1 MFSNVSKYFAKSCVE
16 PSIAPTDDGESMSPN
31 IRKSN
36 TPTTQDSSVS
46 FDLDAVQIQNNWG
59 DDVEIQNKL
68 DMRLEEINR
77 LRNERNAH
85 DEVLEATVKALKTRA
100 FHLPGNKTWSED
112 WRQYLANNHPFF
124 GICCS
129 SRLSPIGFGEKVVG
143 MTISF
148 LIAITLTNVALLW
161 EILDE
166 EGVGKTA
173 FSFGVSEDGDPVN
186 VSVALL
192 ILWTCISALHAV
204 HDTLVWYVWCTQIK
218 LGYILWLLLWTGAGI
233 MMSALMSDQ
242 AGNDYDPVQVLT
254 FTGIE
259 LAISWFFWYPTFAT
273 ILFSG
278 LLGCNRFAVLG
289 GRPRQLQEREKEM
302 ENRIGTAPMNT
313 MAALADYDASTM
325 ASKSVFQHY

>member
-1 MFSNVSKYFAKSCVE
+1 
-16 PSIAPTDDGESMSPN
+16 
-31 IRKSN
+31 
-36 TPTTQDSSVS
+36 
-46 FDLDAVQIQNNWG
+46 
-59 DDVEIQNKL
+59 
-68 DMRLEEINR
+68 
-77 LRNERNAH
+77 
-85 DEVLEATVKALKTRA
+85 
-100 FHLPGNKTWSED
+100 
-112 WRQYLANNHPFF
+112 
-124 GICCS
+124 
-129 SRLSPIGFGEKVVG
+129 
-143 MTISF
+143 
-148 LIAITLTNVALLW
+148 
-161 EILDE
+161 
-166 EGVGKTA
+166 
-173 FSFGVSEDGDPVN
+173 
-186 VSVALL
+186 
-192 ILWTCISALHAV
+192 
-204 HDTLVWYVWCTQIK
+204 
-218 LGYILWLLLWTGAGI
+218 